1 MRVIIRGDLD
11 GIVCA
16 TMLKS
21 AGLAD
26 TAIVASIEDIIND
39 RVEITDQDIICNL
52 PYQAKAGLWFD
63 HHATEATKLPSIP
76 ADFRGSFA
84 LAPSTARV
92 VYKYLLPNN
101 PKIERFAELIDDV
114 DTLDSADLTQDDVLK
129 PQGSILLGLLL
140 DPRTHLDSG
149 PVGKESYY
157 AWKTS
162 LPDLLLEH
170 SVDEILA
177 MPETQQW
184 SRIYEE
190 SQVEAI
196 RLMQECSHLED
207 NVIVSDFRG
216 RKLAPVNRFI
226 IYTLPGLSEGNI
238 SVQIADGEPGVWN
251 EIAVGHS
258 IFNRSSAVDVGELC
272 SWYRGGGHRT
282 VGVCRPSIED
292 SEQAFREII
301 TACKDPFRH

>member
-11 GIVCA
+11 DIACA
-16 TMLKS
+16 AMLKA

-26 TAIVASIEDIIND
+26 TVIIASIEDITNN
-39 RVEITDQDIICNL
+39 RVEINDQDIICNL

-63 HHATEATKLPSIP
+63 HHVTEATKLPSIP

-92 VYKYLLPNN
+92 VYKYLLPNH
-101 PKIERFAELIDDV
+101 PEIEHFAGLIDDV
-114 DTLDSADLTQDDVLK
+114 DTLDSATLTKDDVLK

-140 DPRTHLDSG
+140 DPRTHLDTG
-149 PVGKESYY
+149 PLGKESYY
-157 AWKTS
+157 TWIIS
-162 LPDLLLEH
+162 LPDQFLEH

-177 MPETQQW
+177 MSETQQW
-184 SRIYEE
+184 YRIYEE
-190 SQVEAI
+190 SQEEAI

-226 IYTLPGLSEGNI
+226 IYTLPELSEGNI
-238 SVQIADGEPGVWN
+238 SVQISDGEPGAWN

-258 IFNRSSAVDVGELC
+258 IFNRTSAVDVGELC
-272 SWYRGGGHRT
+272 SWYQGGGHRT
-282 VGVCRPSIED
+282 VGVCRPSIKD
-292 SEQAFREII
+292 SEQAFHEII
-301 TACKDPFRH
+301 TACKDPFSH